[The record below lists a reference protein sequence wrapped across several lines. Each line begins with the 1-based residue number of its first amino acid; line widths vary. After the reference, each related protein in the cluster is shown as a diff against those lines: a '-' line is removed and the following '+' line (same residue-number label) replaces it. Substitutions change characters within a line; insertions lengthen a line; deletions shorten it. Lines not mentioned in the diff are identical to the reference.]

1 MPNSSFSSTPPT
13 ALIDALR
20 AAQNFLCISHV
31 GPDGDAVG
39 SLTGMGHILRALG
52 KSATLA
58 LQDAVPDNVD
68 FLPGVDNIV
77 GGDQVADRYDAIIC
91 LDASSKDRMGS
102 VYCEAKHGNLPLLVI
117 DHHVTNTEF
126 GSVNWVAPEC
136 VATCQMLVYLAEMLD
151 VPLAGALA
159 ECLLAGLV
167 TDTMGFRTSNTTAE
181 VLDVATRL
189 MRGGANLARTTEL
202 ALSSNPYR
210 KIALWGRVLGNV
222 QLAERVIWCTV
233 RQADLDATQSSKED
247 VQLASFLASA
257 NEADIGATMVEKVDE
272 SGQAAVECSFRA
284 KPGFDV
290 SGVALAFGGGGH
302 PPAAG
307 CTVMGELETVT
318 RRVVE
323 ALQAARREQAE

>member
-1 MPNSSFSSTPPT
+1 MSNSSFSSAPPT
-13 ALIDALR
+13 ALVDALHT
-20 AAQNFLCISHV
+20 AQNFLCISHI

-39 SLTGMGHILRALG
+39 SLIGVGYLLRALG

-58 LQDAVPDNVD
+58 LQDTVPDNVD
-68 FLPGVDNIV
+68 FLPGADNIV
-77 GGDQVADRYDAIIC
+77 GADDVDGVYDAIIC

-102 VYCEAKHGNLPLLVI
+102 VYQEAAHDNLPLLVI
-117 DHHVTNTEF
+117 DHHITNTEF
-126 GSVNWVAPEC
+126 GSVNWVAPDC
-136 VATCQMLVYLAEMLD
+136 VATCQMLVYLAEALD
-151 VPLAGALA
+151 VPLSGALA
-159 ECLLAGLV
+159 ECLLTGLV

-181 VLDVATRL
+181 VLDVAMRL
-189 MRGGANLARTTEL
+189 MRGGADLARITEL

-233 RQADLDATQSSKED
+233 SQVDLDTTGSSKED

-257 NEADIGATMVEKVDE
+257 NEADMGATLVEKVDE
-272 SGQAAVECSFRA
+272 ASAAAVECSFRA

-307 CTVMGELETVT
+307 CTVEGELNAVT

-323 ALQAARREQAE
+323 ALQAARREQAT